1 MAISI
6 KHLSQVL
13 MELKPAISG
22 GKIQKISQ
30 PFPDSLS
37 LEIRRPGQTTTL
49 FISAHPQT
57 ARLHTLTQQLRNPNT
72 PPPFCQY
79 LRRHILGA
87 QIVNIYQIPN
97 DRVIVCNLLVKQEQF
112 GLVAALTGRSANIIL
127 LNQHHSVLRTLK
139 PEHQASQRIQQ
150 YFEFLENQRNTETET
165 QTQIES
171 PLESRP
177 QAFPISVML
186 EKTYLKLQQQQAKR
200 QQQEHQLAAFRKAI
214 KKVQRR
220 MQSLTQDLEK
230 AQQYCQY
237 GRYGELLKGHLEQIH
252 KGQTQITIVDYYD
265 EDLPELTLPLDPTK
279 DAAWNLKD
287 YFRKHRKFTG
297 AEREVRPRLQQA
309 QTDLEKLTQEFQNT
323 EIGEMKP
330 LDSPKTNLKPTRTSK
345 SAIKIKTALPYRR
358 YVSEEGFAILVG
370 KSATHNDALTFKVS
384 KQDDMWL
391 HARGTPGSHVI
402 IKLEKKK
409 HIPSETLKDAACLA
423 LFYSDL
429 RKSGKGE
436 VIYTLRKN
444 VRKPKG
450 AKLGSVT
457 VTQEKTLWVYIDQIR
472 LDRLKT
478 SVDL

>member
-13 MELKPAISG
+13 IELIPVISG
-22 GKIQKISQ
+22 GKIRKISQ

-57 ARLHTLTQQLRNPNT
+57 ARLHALTQQLRNPNT

-97 DRVIVCNLLVKQEQF
+97 DRVIVCNLLVKQDEYD
-112 GLVAALTGRSANIIL
+112 LVVALTGRSANIIL
-127 LNQHHSVLRTLK
+127 LDQHHNVLRTLK
-139 PEHQASQRIQQ
+139 PETQASQRIQQ
-150 YFEFLENQRNTETET
+150 YSDVLEKQRYTEPEKRL
-165 QTQIES
+165 QIES
-171 PLESRP
+171 PTQTL
-177 QAFPISVML
+177 PISTML
-186 EKTYLKLQQQQAKR
+186 EKTYLELQQQEAQR
-200 QQQEHQLAAFRKAI
+200 QQQQQKLATLRKAI
-214 KKVQRR
+214 KKVRR
-220 MQSLTQDLEK
+220 RIQSLTQDLEK
-230 AQQYCQY
+230 TQRYCEY
-237 GRYGELLKGHLEQIH
+237 GRYGELLKGHLGKIH
-252 KGQTQITIVDYYD
+252 KGQAQITIVDYYD
-265 EDLPELTLPLDPTK
+265 KSLPELTLPLDPTK

-297 AEREVRPRLQQA
+297 AEREIRPRLQQA
-309 QTDLEKLTQEFQNT
+309 QTDLEKLTQELQAA
-323 EIGEMKP
+323 ERGEMQPSDNPKP
-330 LDSPKTNLKPTRTSK
+330 NFKLIQTSK
-345 SAIKIKTALPYRR
+345 PATKAKKALPYRR
-358 YVSEEGFAILVG
+358 YVTEAGFSILVG
-370 KSATHNDALTFKVS
+370 KNARDNDVLTFKVS

-391 HARGTPGSHVI
+391 HASGTSGSHVI
-402 IKLEKKK
+402 IELEKKK
-409 HIPSETLKDAACLA
+409 QVPPETLKDAASLA

-450 AKLGSVT
+450 AKPGSVT
-457 VTQEKTLWVYIDQIR
+457 VTQEKTAWGYVDQIR
-472 LDRLKT
+472 LDRLKN
-478 SVDL
+478 SVTP